1 MMESVVE
8 ERDAASASL
17 SRSEAVFEQV
27 RDWFRIW
34 GLGAFGM
41 SYTWPLV
48 SMHTLEAKGLF
59 SAGFVTVCLISRWYI
74 HTYIHTHTHTHTQT
88 HTHTHTHDQQMVYI
102 YTHEAVASV
111 FNHSTAQNL
120 PQIHLMTV
128 EYAKQEVMGLKAAL
142 EEAHGRHKETE
153 EGALR
158 EKTHLQKA
166 LDEAQGQIEE
176 LRMKVESSAASTPA
190 NNAASG
196 T

>member
-1 MMESVVE
+1 MV
-8 ERDAASASL
+8 
-17 SRSEAVFEQV
+17 
-27 RDWFRIW
+27 
-34 GLGAFGM
+34 
-41 SYTWPLV
+41 
-48 SMHTLEAKGLF
+48 
-59 SAGFVTVCLISRWYI
+59 
-74 HTYIHTHTHTHTQT
+74 HTYIHAHTHT

-102 YTHEAVASV
+102 YTHTHEAVASV

-120 PQIHLMTV
+120 PQIHLMTI

-142 EEAHGRHKETE
+142 KEAHGRHKETE

-190 NNAASG
+190 NKAASG
-196 T
+196 TLCLILLELFHFMP